1 MADFFFNWGLFAA
14 KTLTLLLVAGV
25 LVALLFALLSRD
37 PNVSPERLVV
47 TRLNKRIEDERDVLN
62 SALLD
67 RESQEVA
74 DKKRRAQEK
83 AERKARKK
91 ALKAES
97 KKAAVLPPPPPE
109 AVKRRVYVL
118 DFDGDIQASGVSKLA
133 RELTVVL
140 SSATPADEIVLRLE
154 SGGGVV
160 HGYGLAAAQLTR
172 VKEKSIPL
180 TVCVD
185 KVAAS
190 GGYMMACVADRI
202 VASPFAVLG
211 SIGVVAQLPN
221 FHRLLKKHDVDFELI
236 TAGEHKRTLTML
248 GENTESGRKKFK
260 EDIEDTHVI
269 FKEFVAS
276 QRPQLNVEQV
286 ATGEIWF
293 GTRALDVKLVDVL
306 KTSDDYVVDACQS
319 ADVFEVRFEEKKS
332 LQDRVLGSLESSAE
346 RVLGRLWQSA
356 STRPL
361 G

>member
-14 KTLTLLLVAGV
+14 KTFTLLLVVGV
-25 LVALLFALLSRD
+25 LVALLVALLSRD
-37 PNVSPERLVV
+37 PDVSPERLVV
-47 TRLNKRIEDERDVLN
+47 TRLNKRIDDERDVLK

-67 RESQEVA
+67 RESQEA
-74 DKKRRAQEK
+74 AEKRKRAQEK

-91 ALKAES
+91 ALKAEG
-97 KKAAVLPPPPPE
+97 KKGASLPPPPD
-109 AVKRRVYVL
+109 AAKRRVYVL

-140 SSATPADEIVLRLE
+140 SSATPEDEIVLRLE

-236 TAGEHKRTLTML
+236 TAGEYKRTLTML

-269 FKEFVAS
+269 FKEFVSA
-276 QRPQLNVEQV
+276 QRPQLDVEKV

-293 GTRALDVKLVDVL
+293 GTRALDVNLVDVL
-306 KTSDDYVVDACQS
+306 KTSDDYVVEACQS
-319 ADVFEVRFEEKKS
+319 AEVFEVRFEQKKS

-346 RVLGRLWQSA
+346 RVISRLWQRGMS
-356 STRPL
+356 RPL
-361 G
+361 A